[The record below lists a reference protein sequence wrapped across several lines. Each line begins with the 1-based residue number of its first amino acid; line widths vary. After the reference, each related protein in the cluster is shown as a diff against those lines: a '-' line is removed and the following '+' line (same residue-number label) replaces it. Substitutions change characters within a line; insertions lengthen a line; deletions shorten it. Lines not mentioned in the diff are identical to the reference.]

1 MNNDHRKQ
9 KDPVILVIDD
19 DMAIRMLMRESLE
32 QGGMRV
38 EEAENGVE
46 ALSAF
51 ERFHPDVVLMDVNM
65 PKMDG
70 FTACSKLRQIP
81 GGEDAT
87 VVMVTGLDDVQ
98 SIERAYEVG
107 ATDFITKP
115 INWPILNH
123 RVRYLIRA
131 TTAFRNLHRSE
142 IRLSQAQRIARLG
155 NWEWDII
162 ANEIYFSEVICLIYG
177 LEPKEFVSTFETFLS
192 MAHPKD
198 RKHVTNAIDK
208 ALHKNEPFSI
218 DYQTIMPDGTVRTVH
233 GEAEVVFGEDGKP
246 ISMHGTAQ
254 DITERKKI
262 EQELLKSKK
271 LESIGILAGGIAHDF
286 NNILTGLFGNIE
298 LAKLKISKDHAA
310 YTYIETANQ
319 ALEKAT
325 PLTKQLLTF
334 AKGGDPILDAVDLK
348 SVVQTTVTFNLSGS
362 NVKTHFNLPDNLW
375 QVNADKG
382 QISQVI
388 ANLTINAKQAM
399 PEGGNL
405 YIDAEPIKD
414 LNKTSD
420 RHLSGNFV
428 KLSIRDEGVGI
439 SPKYIERIFD
449 PYFSTKQTGNG
460 LGLATVHSIIAQH
473 NGYINFDSIPDV
485 GTTFTIFFPAE
496 QSFHKQ
502 TATTHPAL
510 TERPKSASGH
520 ILVMDDERM
529 IRNLLVKMLEE
540 CGYSASFSSDGKD
553 AIEKYIS
560 ADKNGN
566 PFDISI
572 MDLTIPGGIG
582 GQEAVKQLLAIGPKA
597 KVIVSS
603 GYSTDPVMANYK
615 DYGFKGRL
623 VKPFQMDDLKKEL
636 SRVMEME

>member
-1 MNNDHRKQ
+1 MNNDRRKQ
-9 KDPVILVIDD
+9 KDPVILVVDD
-19 DMAIRMLMRESLE
+19 DMAMRMLMRESLE

-51 ERFHPDVVLMDVNM
+51 ERFDPDVVLMDVNM
-65 PKMDG
+65 PEMDG
-70 FTACSKLRQIP
+70 FTACSKIRKMP

-87 VVMVTGLDDVQ
+87 VVMVTGLDDVE
-98 SIERAYEVG
+98 SIKLAYEVG

-131 TTAFRNLHRSE
+131 TAAFRALHRSK
-142 IRLSQAQRIARLG
+142 IRLSKAQRIARFG
-155 NWEWDII
+155 DWEWDIV
-162 ANEIYFSEVICLIYG
+162 ANKIYFSEVICLIFG
-177 LEPKEFVSTFETFLS
+177 LEPQVFAATFDTFLS
-192 MAHPKD
+192 MAHPED
-198 RKHVTNAIDK
+198 REYVRNTIDK
-208 ALHKNEPFSI
+208 ALYKNEPYNI
-218 DYQTIMPDGTVRTVH
+218 EHRIILPDGTLRTIH
-233 GEAEVVFGEDGKP
+233 GEAEVVFGEGGKP

-254 DITERKKI
+254 DITERKKT

-298 LAKLKISKDHAA
+298 LAKFKISKDHAA

-319 ALEKAT
+319 ALERAT
-325 PLTKQLLTF
+325 HLTKQLLTF
-334 AKGGDPILDAVDLK
+334 AKGGAPILDAVDLK

-362 NVKTHFNLPDNLW
+362 NVKTYFNLPDNLW
-375 QVNADKG
+375 QVKADKG

-414 LNKTSD
+414 LNKTFG

-439 SPKYIERIFD
+439 SPQYVERIFD

-460 LGLATVHSIIAQH
+460 LGLATVYSIIAKH
-473 NGYINFDSIPDV
+473 NGHISVDSIPDV
-485 GTTFTIFFPAE
+485 GTTFTIFLPTE

-510 TERPKSASGH
+510 TERPKSASGY
-520 ILVMDDERM
+520 ILVMDDERI
-529 IRNLLVKMLEE
+529 IRDLSVEMLEA

-553 AIEKYIS
+553 AIEKYTS

-566 PFDISI
+566 PFDIII
-572 MDLTIPGGIG
+572 MDLTVPGGIG
-582 GQEAVKQLLAIGPKA
+582 GQEAVKKLLAIDPKA
-597 KVIVSS
+597 KAIVSS
-603 GYSTDPVMANYK
+603 GYSTDPVMADYK